1 MAKSQSLP
9 TSMTPTTPSPS
20 LMSLLQTNPTGVRKG
35 IEALVRRYQNC
46 PWYVKL
52 WRRRWYIVAW
62 WRGFRYWLWMRTYPA
77 KGYAARGL
85 SPWRIA
91 LGEVQAEKMAW
102 YVTLEEIRKEMER
115 DDYSRSD

>member
-1 MAKSQSLP
+1 
-9 TSMTPTTPSPS
+9 
-20 LMSLLQTNPTGVRKG
+20 
-35 IEALVRRYQNC
+35 
-46 PWYVKL
+46 
-52 WRRRWYIVAW
+52 
-62 WRGFRYWLWMRTYPA
+62 MRTYPA